1 MSGFPLRPDRASFGE
16 VLVNA
21 APVRDPS
28 RQLDAAI
35 FNLLTWQVAGL
46 GLLAPRALVLF
57 TAQASPPLIAR
68 AEAWNPRGET
78 GGQLVPPTLTRN
90 GTGDYLVTWP
100 SPVPDENGASQTL
113 AFSYAHA
120 FTINTDPSV
129 VKHAQA
135 APVLATPRAVR
146 VCVFNAANALA
157 DGNDVAVFAW

>member
-57 TAQASPPLIAR
+57 TAQASPPLLAR
-68 AEAWNPRGET
+68 AEAWNPRGQT
-78 GGQLVPPTLTRN
+78 GGAYAPPVITRN
-90 GTGDYLVTWP
+90 GTGDYTLAWT
-100 SPVPDENGASQTL
+100 SPVPDADAVDQALS
-113 AFSYAHA
+113 FSFAHA
-120 FTINTDPSV
+120 FTINADPSV

-135 APVLATPRAVR
+135 APVLALPRSVR

-157 DGNDVAVFAW
+157 DGNDVALLVW